1 MTRHTTFRYCLDPT
15 SEQRSVLVRHA
26 GASRFAFNQCLRM
39 VKDALS
45 APTNASDKVVPW
57 SGFDLIN
64 AFNTWKKT
72 DAAGRTFAVD
82 TDGVVEIRITGLAW
96 RTEVCQHVFEEAAVD
111 CGRGLAAWAGSRMGK
126 RSGRRVGFPRF
137 KQKNATIPSFRVRNR
152 HRNGNWQAIRVGEGC
167 SLCHRAGPRVV
178 RVHDHTRPLRRLLAK
193 DRAKVRFATVSCQA
207 GRWWVSLNV
216 EAAELHSA
224 HRQSARPSS
233 DHGGWVGVDRG
244 LSAFLVAASADGRQ
258 LERVDDPPRAL
269 ARGIQRQR
277 RLARSLSRKQK
288 GSRNRN
294 RAAAKLSRH
303 HRRVRN
309 VRWHFLHRVSGELVK
324 TPRPARPRRSEHRG
338 HDGEPSTRQSDFGCC
353 LG

>member
-96 RTEVCQHVFEEAAVD
+96 RTEVCQQVFEEAAVD
-111 CGRGLAAWAGSRMGK
+111 CGRALAAWADSRMGK

-152 HRNGNWQAIRVGEGC
+152 HRNGNWQAIRVGEG
-167 SLCHRAGPRVV
+167 RARSVSVPGLGVV
-178 RVHDHTRPLRRLLAK
+178 RVHDDTRPLRRLLAK

-216 EAAELHSA
+216 ETAELHSA
-224 HRQSARPSS
+224 HRHRAGRRATTVAGSVSIEGCRRSWLRRAPMVAS
-233 DHGGWVGVDRG
+233 
-244 LSAFLVAASADGRQ
+244 LSASMIRQ
-258 LERVDDPPRAL
+258 
-269 ARGIQRQR
+269 
-277 RLARSLSRKQK
+277 
-288 GSRNRN
+288 
-294 RAAAKLSRH
+294 
-303 HRRVRN
+303 
-309 VRWHFLHRVSGELVK
+309 
-324 TPRPARPRRSEHRG
+324 G
-338 HDGEPSTRQSDFGCC
+338 H
-353 LG
+353 